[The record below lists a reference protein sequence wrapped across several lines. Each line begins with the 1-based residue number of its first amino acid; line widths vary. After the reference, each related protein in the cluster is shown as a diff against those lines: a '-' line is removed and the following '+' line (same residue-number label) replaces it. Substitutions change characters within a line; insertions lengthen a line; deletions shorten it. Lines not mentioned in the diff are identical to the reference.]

1 MQPLDTESCCRAE
14 VIKWE
19 VLYSCQDLQ
28 ALPSFPG
35 LHSSNKAHLTQSEP
49 FLGFRCWRGLWVTL
63 PSYKKVTFILN
74 ITFTRISQ
82 GELTSLL
89 GHSSLL
95 QTQLLFSFFFPS
107 SCPWYHILQIVGLPA
122 PRLVLFYL
130 LCYFIFFFNLK
141 KIVPVL

>member
-63 PSYKKVTFILN
+63 PSYKKVTFISN

-89 GHSSLL
+89 GHSSPNTTPFLIF
-95 QTQLLFSFFFPS
+95 FSFFLSLVPYFADCWIASPKAS
-107 SCPWYHILQIVGLPA
+107 FILFIM
-122 PRLVLFYL
+122 LF
-130 LCYFIFFFNLK
+130 
-141 KIVPVL
+141 